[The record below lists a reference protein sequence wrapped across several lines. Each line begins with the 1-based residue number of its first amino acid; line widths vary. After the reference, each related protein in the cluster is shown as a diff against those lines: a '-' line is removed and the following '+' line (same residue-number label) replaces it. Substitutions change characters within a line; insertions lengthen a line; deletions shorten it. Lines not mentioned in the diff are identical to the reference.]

1 MRRKNNLLLWF
12 FLGSVVLLDQVSK
25 HFAEVY
31 LGHQSLILNPWLGF
45 TLSHNTGCA
54 WSLFQNRTIPLGILG
69 VVVLFSI
76 YYVRNT
82 LRIHEYPIAFGLL
95 LGGIL
100 GNAIDRL
107 FRGFVIDF
115 IDVNLQI
122 YRWPT
127 FNVADT
133 ALCVAAFILI
143 FFHPKREQGSTV

>member
-1 MRRKNNLLLWF
+1 MRKKSNLLLWVF
-12 FLGSVVLLDQVSK
+12 WGSVVLLDQVSK

-31 LGHQSLILNPWLGF
+31 LGHQSLILNSLISL

-54 WSLFQNRTIPLGILG
+54 WSLFLGQTGPLGLLGVVLLFLIYYARHILG
-69 VVVLFSI
+69 V
-76 YYVRNT
+76 Y
-82 LRIHEYPIAFGLL
+82 EQPIAFGLL

-107 FRGFVIDF
+107 FRGFVVDF

-127 FNVADT
+127 FNVADA